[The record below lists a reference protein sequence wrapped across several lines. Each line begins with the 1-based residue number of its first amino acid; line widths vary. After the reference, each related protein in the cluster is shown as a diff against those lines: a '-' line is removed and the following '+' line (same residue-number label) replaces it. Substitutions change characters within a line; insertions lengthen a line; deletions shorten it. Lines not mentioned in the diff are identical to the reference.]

1 MSRKGR
7 RIAYLLIA
15 VLAAVVL
22 VSVAAT
28 AEETTQAPWKKSGIR
43 KDETG
48 KWAYSVLEDG
58 TAVITGFA
66 IEGTSLTIPD
76 EIDGIPVSMV
86 ARASVEK
93 SDYAKMRAVKKVTL
107 PAGLKVIGQ
116 QAFEFFSAMTS
127 INIPKGLEAIEYAAF
142 RECKALKSITIPE
155 GIESIG
161 DEAFSKCSSLVFPK
175 LPSTVARIGD
185 RAFYQCLKIGNVK
198 LPGSVRSVGA
208 YAFASCQLG
217 SLTLEE
223 GLEQIGEGAFYSH
236 KLKDIKLPA
245 SLKSIGNK
253 AFDPNINKGL
263 RKVTFSS
270 ASVQIGTGVFGYD
283 DGWSRFYRKIQNGET
298 DLKKEDFDKNDPEN
312 WIDYYRDSDNFG
324 QETLTITC
332 YPGSAADQLYQHHVT
347 KVYLK
352 GSTENTVTAQTDR
365 VFRAGQYTNADMVY
379 ELVIPEGVEELED
392 GAFAGL
398 ETLNRITLPASLT
411 KIGAHAFDGCT
422 GLREVVIQAKTMTGI
437 GEAAF
442 MGCTELKSIVIPDGI
457 TEIADSTFDQCRKLE
472 KVKMPRAGVLRIGKK
487 AFADCKA
494 VSELKLNPGLES
506 IGTEAFKGCG
516 VKSLQIPDS
525 VTSIG
530 HRAFY
535 LSGLKSLKLPA
546 AMEEITDY
554 LCAYSVN
561 LAQVTLPKSL
571 KRIGKCAFMRCPV
584 GSLALPEGLES
595 IGERAFAFDPED
607 ANAMYGKKKMISK
620 LRGIT
625 IPSTLKVIGQEAFIA
640 NDALTAVKFA
650 KNSRISEIGDSAF
663 AYCFRLKSISL
674 PDSLQKAGNQVFLR
688 CKEMTSADLGQG
700 IADLGDEAFK
710 YCIRMTK
717 LTVPDTLKKIG
728 KDILKEHSRKLKVT
742 TPFNSA
748 MQIYLRKNCPDV
760 QIVNPK
766 KK

>member
-1 MSRKGR
+1 MNRKGR

-22 VSVAAT
+22 ASAVAN
-28 AEETTQAPWKKSGIR
+28 AEETTQAPWEKSGLR

-48 KWAYSVLEDG
+48 KWEYGVLEDG

-86 ARASVEK
+86 ARGSVAK

-107 PAGLKVIGQ
+107 PAGLKVIGR

-155 GIESIG
+155 GVESIG

-185 RAFYQCLKIGNVK
+185 RAFYQCLKIGSVK
-198 LPGSVRSVGA
+198 LPGAVRSVGA

-263 RKVTFSS
+263 KKVTFSS
-270 ASVQIGTGVFGYD
+270 ASVQIGVGVFGYD
-283 DGWSRFYRKIQNGET
+283 DGWSRFYRKIQSGET

-332 YPGSAADQLYQHHVT
+332 YPGSTADQLYQHHVT

-352 GSTENTVTAQTDR
+352 GSTENTVTASTDR
-365 VFRAGQYTNADMVY
+365 VFRAGQYTNADKVY

-392 GAFAGL
+392 SAFAGL

-411 KIGAHAFDGCT
+411 RIGAYAFDGCT
-422 GLREVVIQAKTMTGI
+422 GLKEVVIQAK
-437 GEAAF
+437 A
-442 MGCTELKSIVIPDGI
+442 
-457 TEIADSTFDQCRKLE
+457 
-472 KVKMPRAGVLRIGKK
+472 MPGRSPAEPPYRRSQSAWSGRN
-487 AFADCKA
+487 A
-494 VSELKLNPGLES
+494 
-506 IGTEAFKGCG
+506 CG
-516 VKSLQIPDS
+516 VS
-525 VTSIG
+525 
-530 HRAFY
+530 
-535 LSGLKSLKLPA
+535 
-546 AMEEITDY
+546 
-554 LCAYSVN
+554 
-561 LAQVTLPKSL
+561 
-571 KRIGKCAFMRCPV
+571 
-584 GSLALPEGLES
+584 
-595 IGERAFAFDPED
+595 
-607 ANAMYGKKKMISK
+607 
-620 LRGIT
+620 
-625 IPSTLKVIGQEAFIA
+625 
-640 NDALTAVKFA
+640 
-650 KNSRISEIGDSAF
+650 
-663 AYCFRLKSISL
+663 
-674 PDSLQKAGNQVFLR
+674 
-688 CKEMTSADLGQG
+688 
-700 IADLGDEAFK
+700 
-710 YCIRMTK
+710 
-717 LTVPDTLKKIG
+717 
-728 KDILKEHSRKLKVT
+728 
-742 TPFNSA
+742 
-748 MQIYLRKNCPDV
+748 
-760 QIVNPK
+760 PK
-766 KK
+766 KPESD